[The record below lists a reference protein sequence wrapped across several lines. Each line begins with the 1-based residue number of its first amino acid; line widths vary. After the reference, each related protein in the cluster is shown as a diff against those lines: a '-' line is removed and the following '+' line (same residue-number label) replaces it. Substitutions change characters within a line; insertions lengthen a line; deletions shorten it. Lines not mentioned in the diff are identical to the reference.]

1 MAGQDNRRKAAAQT
15 GLYLIIITAIVVV
28 ANILSA
34 GLYTQKDVTKNER
47 YTLSE
52 GSGSLVKSL
61 KGPLQVDA
69 YVTRGL
75 ASLDTYV
82 RDLTELLKQYE
93 KKGGENFKFTII
105 EPKTDEEKKAA
116 GEEGLQEMPFA
127 ELSQTKDQSAA
138 ITQGY
143 MGLVFKYGSEKLVI
157 PALDTSRVDGLEFWI
172 SNKIREIRDKADGNE
187 YKIGVVTGKDELKL
201 TDNNLIARQQGQQS
215 PSIQQILTNA
225 FPFYKFE
232 DVDLKDGETEIDPKL
247 RGLIITQP
255 RKDYTDKELRRID
268 QFLMRGGKSLVV
280 WASAVTMKPNDATM
294 KAELNLHGLDK
305 LLGGYGIK
313 MNKDAV
319 LDHDAQFR
327 LPILTQSGVA
337 AIGHP
342 GIVHAV
348 NEGDGDEAT
357 EMLDDSFAGF
367 FRMAEMAIPFPSS
380 LELEKDKQPDAT
392 LKSVART
399 SQGATVTTADSVDMA
414 LFADGGI
421 KKWTAEG
428 DPKSYII
435 AATVEAEPGKGKL
448 KAALGT
454 GDGIDVAA
462 TTDDARILVVSS
474 SEFITNP
481 FAYAGNGPEM
491 GGQFAM
497 FGGMGGDKQL
507 QQFAQPYAQRYLT
520 NTILSVKN
528 TLDWMSGDADLL
540 AASAKLMGDPNIS
553 YKDANIQKIK
563 PTDDEDT
570 QKSKAE
576 ANKQAREKLQ
586 GNVQYTLI
594 FGMPLFFM
602 AFGFIRWQLRNGK
615 RAQMKI

>member
-1 MAGQDNRRKAAAQT
+1 MASQDNRRKAAAQT

-28 ANILSA
+28 ANVLSA
-34 GLYTQKDVTKNER
+34 GLYKQKDVTKNER

-105 EPKTDEEKKAA
+105 EAKSDEEKEAA
-116 GEEGLQEMPFA
+116 KEAGLQEMPFA
-127 ELSQTKDQSAA
+127 ELSQTEDQSAA

-157 PALDTSRVDGLEFWI
+157 PALDTRRVDGLEFWI
-172 SNKIREIRDKADGNE
+172 SNKIREIRDKADNNE

-201 TDNNLIARQQGQQS
+201 SDTNLVARQQGQQS
-215 PSIQQILTNA
+215 PSMQQILSNA

-255 RKDYTDKELRRID
+255 RKDYTEKELRRVD

-280 WASAVTMKPNDATM
+280 WASAVGIKPNDATM

-305 LLGGYGIK
+305 LLEGYGVK

-319 LDHDAQFR
+319 FDHDAQFR
-327 LPILTQSGVA
+327 LPVMTQSGVA

-348 NEGDGDEAT
+348 NDEDADEST
-357 EMLDDSFAGF
+357 NMLDSAFAGF
-367 FRMAEMAIPFPSS
+367 FRMPEMVLPFPSS
-380 LELEKDKQPDAT
+380 LELVKDKQPDAT
-392 LKSVART
+392 LKAVART
-399 SQGATVTTADSVDMA
+399 SGGATVSTGEMVDMS
-414 LFADGGI
+414 LFVENGL
-421 KKWTAEG
+421 KKWTADG
-428 DPKSYII
+428 DLKSFVIG
-435 AATVEAEPGKGKL
+435 ATVEAEPGKGKL
-448 KAALGT
+448 KAALGS

-462 TTDDARILVVSS
+462 DTDDARILVLSS
-474 SEFITNP
+474 SQFITNP

-507 QQFAQPYAQRYLT
+507 QQLSQPYAQRYLT

-540 AASAKLMGDPNIS
+540 AASAKLMGDPNVS
-553 YKDANIQKIK
+553 YKDANIQKVK
-563 PTDDEDT
+563 PTDDEST

-576 ANKQAREKLQ
+576 ANKQARAKLQ

-594 FGMPLFFM
+594 FGMPFFFM
-602 AFGFIRWQLRNGK
+602 AFGFIRWQLRNSK
-615 RAQMKI
+615 RAQMRI